1 MAEKTMARDLTQGS
15 VLKLLVRFSAPIAA
29 ANILQIVYTLV
40 DMLVIGRF
48 VGTAGISA
56 VSSAGDVMML
66 FTNFSM
72 GVSSAGQIIIAQ
84 YQGKGDKESVRKTI
98 GTMFSFV
105 TILSLLLTVIALP
118 LTEKLLGLLN
128 TPEEAWTMAV
138 GYAKVCFAGLFFIFS
153 YSSVSAILRGMGD
166 SRHPLMFITISTVTN
181 MILDVLFCGP
191 MHMGA
196 NGAAL
201 ATVIGQGVSVVF
213 SICFLYRHKTEFG
226 FDFKRNS
233 FRIHL
238 PVLKMIVRLG
248 IPMALQHLAVSIS
261 VMYVAAS
268 INVYGVVVSAM
279 AGIGNKLRS
288 VIAIFTASVGVAGA
302 SMTGQNIGAGRYD
315 RVRKIYWISLLTLL
329 VACGVLGGVG
339 VLFPRAVVGM
349 FDSNPAILEMAPEFM
364 VINLVVCISFAVYQP
379 FIILIN
385 GIGYASFAFIT
396 GIIDGL
402 VARIGLVWLFNK
414 VLKLGYWGIWWGAA
428 LAAYVVA
435 TIGFIYFISGRW
447 KSKKMITDT
456 GRGGKT
462 IGRTD

>member
-40 DMLVIGRF
+40 DMLVIGKF

-98 GTMFSFV
+98 GTVFCFV
-105 TILSLLLTVIALP
+105 AILSLSLTVVALP
-118 LTEKLLGLLN
+118 LAEKLLGLIN
-128 TPEEAWTMAV
+128 TPEEAWSMAV
-138 GYAKVCFAGLFFIFS
+138 GYARVCISGLFFIFG
-153 YSSVSAILRGMGD
+153 YSAVGAILRGMGD
-166 SRHPLMFITISTVTN
+166 SRHPLLFIAIATVTN
-181 MILDVLFCGP
+181 MILDVFFCGP
-191 MHMGA
+191 LHMGA
-196 NGAAL
+196 KGAAL
-201 ATVIGQGVSVVF
+201 ATVIGQGISFVF
-213 SICFLYRHKTEFG
+213 SLGFLHRHKKEFG
-226 FDFKRNS
+226 FDFKRDS
-233 FRIHL
+233 FRIHF
-238 PVLKMIVRLG
+238 PILKMIVRLG
-248 IPMALQHLAVSIS
+248 IPMALQYLALNIS

-268 INVYGVVVSAM
+268 INVYGVIISAM

-288 VIAIFTASVGVAGA
+288 VTAIFTASVGVAGA

-315 RVRKIYWISLLTLL
+315 RVRKIYWLSLVTLL

-339 VLFPRAVVGM
+339 ALFPRTVVGM
-349 FDSNPAILEMAPEFM
+349 FDRNPAILDMAPEFM

>member
-40 DMLVIGRF
+40 DMLVIGKF

-84 YQGKGDKESVRKTI
+84 YQGKADKASVSKTI
-98 GTMFSFV
+98 GTVFSFV
-105 TILSLLLTVIALP
+105 AILSLALTAIALP
-118 LTEKLLGLLN
+118 LADTLLGVLN

-138 GYAKVCFAGLFFIFS
+138 SYARVCFSGMFFIFS

-166 SRHPLMFITISTVTN
+166 SKHPLMFITISTVTN

-191 MHMGA
+191 LHMGA
-196 NGAAL
+196 KGAAL
-201 ATVIGQGVSVVF
+201 ATVIGQGTSFIF
-213 SICFLYRHKTEFG
+213 SICFLYRHREQFG
-226 FDFKRNS
+226 FDFRRES
-233 FRIHL
+233 FRIHG
-238 PVLKMIVRLG
+238 PILKMIIRLG
-248 IPMALQHLAVSIS
+248 IPMALQHIAVSIS

-268 INVYGVVVSAM
+268 INVYGVVISAM

-288 VIAIFTASVGVAGA
+288 VIAIFTASVGIAGA

-315 RVRKIYWISLLTLL
+315 RVRKIYWISLVTLL
-329 VACGVLGGVG
+329 IACGILGGIG
-339 VLFPRAVVGM
+339 ALFPRTVVGL
-349 FDSNPAILEMAPEFM
+349 FDTNPAILEMAPEFM
-364 VINLVVCISFAVYQP
+364 IINLVVCISFAVYQP

-385 GIGYASFAFIT
+385 GIGYASFAFVT
-396 GIIDGL
+396 GLIDGL

-414 VLKLGYWGIWWGAA
+414 VLGLGYWGIWWGAA

-435 TIGFIYFISGRW
+435 TIGFVYFISGRW
-447 KSKKMITDT
+447 KTRRMITDT
-456 GRGGKT
+456 DRKVLT
-462 IGRTD
+462 EAEN